1 MSRLARAPLPLAGLF
16 RVQRQPLVDERG
28 FFARLFCADELA
40 AAGWT
45 QPIAQINH
53 SYTALAGTVRGMHY
67 QRQPHAEMK
76 LVSCLRG
83 EVLDVAV
90 DLRQGSPTFLHWHA
104 ERLSADNGHA
114 LLIPPGFAH
123 GFQALSD
130 HAELLYCHSAAY
142 VPGAEAGL
150 NPLDPRLA
158 IAWPL
163 PPAGLS
169 PRDAGQPWLSDEQ
182 GEEFEGV
189 RL

>member
-1 MSRLARAPLPLAGLF
+1 MSRLALTPLPLAGVF

-28 FFARLFCADELA
+28 FFARLFCASELA
-40 AAGWT
+40 GAGWAGS
-45 QPIAQINH
+45 IAQVNQ
-53 SYTALAGTVRGMHY
+53 SYTAQKGTVRGMHY
-67 QRQPHAEMK
+67 QMPPYAEMK

-83 EVLDVAV
+83 EVWDVAV

-104 ERLSADNGHA
+104 EPLSADNGSA

-130 HAELLYCHSAAY
+130 HAELLYCHSAAH
-142 VPGAEAGL
+142 VPAAEAGL
-150 NPLDPRLA
+150 NPLDPLLA

-163 PPAGLS
+163 PPGRLS
-169 PRDAGQPWLSDEQ
+169 PRDAGQRGLTD
-182 GEEFEGV
+182 EFEGV